1 MLASPIVTIAM
12 PVYNPD
18 VNLRHAVQSIINQDL
33 KDWELIIINDGSHSN
48 IQEMIGDFLDPRIKI
63 INGKVNLGLAYRL
76 NECIE
81 CANGIYFARMDADDI
96 AYPSRLS
103 NQVAFLEKNHN
114 IVLVAT
120 KALVIDGD
128 GKPIGVLPYAL
139 DHKSLLFQPW
149 RGVCMPHPTW
159 MGRLD
164 WFKKNQYQVPPPYR
178 SEDQELLLRASHNS
192 QYATIDK
199 ILFAYRIKAKVNSGI
214 LSRTRL
220 AMFKFQSR
228 YFFSRGEYG
237 NLFMSLVAYV
247 LKRIADN
254 FASRGG
260 ALGYLRY
267 EKLSELELDQ
277 WKTYHKYLCNK
288 VS

>member
-48 IQEMIGDFLDPRIKI
+48 INEMIGDFLDPRIKI
-63 INGKVNLGLAYRL
+63 IDGKVNLGLAYRL

-103 NQVAFLEKNHN
+103 KQVAFLEKKHN
-114 IVLVAT
+114 IDLVAT

-149 RGVCMPHPTW
+149 RGICMPHPTW

-164 WFKKNQYQVPPPYR
+164 WFKKNRYQVPPPYR
-178 SEDQELLLRASHNS
+178 SEDQELLLRASNAS
-192 QYATIDK
+192 RYATIDE
-199 ILFAYRIKAKVNSGI
+199 ILFAYRIKVKINSGI

-220 AMFKFQSR
+220 AIFKFQSR

-237 NLFMSLVAYV
+237 NLFMSVVAYASKNIIDMF
-247 LKRIADN
+247 L
-254 FASRGG
+254 SRGG
-260 ALGYLRY
+260 ALGHLRY
-267 EKLSELELDQ
+267 AQVSASELHKWELYCKQLWDRP
-277 WKTYHKYLCNK
+277 
-288 VS
+288 S